1 MGFRAARF
9 GSALGSNGSVIPLF
23 RQQLEGEKA
32 LTVTHEDVT
41 RCFMTIPEAIQLVL
55 QTSVLA

>member
-1 MGFRAARF
+1 VGFRAARF
-9 GSALGSNGSVIPLF
+9 GSALGSNGS
-23 RQQLEGEKA
+23 
-32 LTVTHEDVT
+32 VTHEDVT